1 MHTLVQQVGQKLG
14 TDARTPQPDPSPPA
28 APGAGA

>member
-14 TDARTPQPDPSPPA
+14 TDARTPQADD
-28 APGAGA
+28 AGRHG